1 MSGVAMKRALYLL
14 PAAVFLVVAGYFAL
28 ALQSGRDPSLLPSAL
43 IDKPAPNFTLAGFDG
58 KDGLSRDALK
68 GRVALVNFFAS
79 WCVPCR
85 AEAPLLMRLAAEE
98 HVPLY
103 GIAYKDK
110 PEDARRYLEQFG
122 DPYRRVGLDE
132 NGRTAID
139 FGVYGVPETY
149 LIDRNGHIRYRFVGP
164 LTAEA
169 VKTELEP
176 RLKRLGAS

>member
-1 MSGVAMKRALYLL
+1 MARRLLYLL
-14 PAAVFLVVAGYFAL
+14 PAALFIVLAGYFAV
-28 ALQSGRDPSLLPSAL
+28 ALTSGHDPSLLPSAL
-43 IDKPAPNFTLAGFDG
+43 IDKPAPDFTLTGFDG
-58 KDGLSRDALK
+58 KDGLSRSALQGK
-68 GRVALVNFFAS
+68 VAVINFFAS

-85 AEAPLLMRLAAEE
+85 VEAPLLMRLADEE

-110 PEDARRYLEQFG
+110 PENARQYLAQLG

-132 NGRTAID
+132 SGTTAIN

-149 LIDRNGHIRYRFVGP
+149 LIDKQGHIRFRFVGP

-169 VKTELEP
+169 VERELLP
-176 RLKRLGAS
+176 RIRKLEAS